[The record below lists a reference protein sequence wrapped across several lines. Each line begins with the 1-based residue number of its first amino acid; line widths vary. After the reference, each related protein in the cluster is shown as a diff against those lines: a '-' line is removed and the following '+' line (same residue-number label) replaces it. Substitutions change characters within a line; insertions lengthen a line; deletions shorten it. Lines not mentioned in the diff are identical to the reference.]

1 MPRSY
6 VRGVNDGDLT
16 DPEDVT
22 QLRESDRVEVE
33 VDETPD
39 DGRPQPLEADPA
51 DVADQR
57 RIEPDDDDHERLE
70 EFEF

>member
-1 MPRSY
+1 VSEP
-6 VRGVNDGDLT
+6 VT

-22 QLRESDRVEVE
+22 RPTRAQLEEAG

-39 DGRPQPLEADPA
+39 TERPQPIEADPA

-57 RIEPDDDDHERLE
+57 VEVRSDEDDLDLDDDGY
-70 EFEF
+70 

>member
-1 MPRSY
+1 VPPPDFY
-6 VRGVNDGDLT
+6 GEDVNEPVT

-22 QLRESDRVEVE
+22 QPQSADLVETE

-39 DGRPQPLEADPA
+39 VQRPQPLEADPA

-57 RIEPDDDDHERLE
+57 TEVDLGDDVVESD
-70 EFEF
+70 FAF

>member
-1 MPRSY
+1 M
-6 VRGVNDGDLT
+6 T

-22 QLRESDRVEVE
+22 QLRKSDLIEVE

-39 DGRPQPLEADPA
+39 EQRPLPVEADPA

-57 RIEPDDDDHERLE
+57 AEVPLPDDEDED
-70 EFEF
+70 F